1 MVEPFPRAFVIGCP
15 VAHSLSPDLH
25 GFWLRRYGI
34 KGSYEKIEVSTENLE
49 EFLKNLQIRD
59 FVGGNVTIPHK
70 EMTYQIV
77 KDRNQ
82 SATWL
87 EAVNTLWVENNIL
100 MAGNTDS
107 YGFAANMDDFVSGWR
122 DAKTAM
128 VLGAGGAS
136 RAVVLA
142 LINAGFE
149 QIFIANRTTS
159 RATILVEK
167 MGSRCTAVD
176 WDDIPACLKQIQLL
190 INTTSLGMK
199 GQHSLEIDLSNLPKS
214 AIVSDIVYNPLNT
227 QLLEQARFLGLES
240 VDGIGMLLHQAVPG
254 FEKWFGLR
262 PKVTDEL
269 RKFVLDRLSGDAM

>member
-1 MVEPFPRAFVIGCP
+1 MVEPFPRAFVIGYP

-34 KGSYEKIEVSTENLE
+34 RGSYEKIEVPTENLE
-49 EFLKNLQIRD
+49 EFLKNLQTRN

-77 KDRNQ
+77 KNRNQ
-82 SATWL
+82 STTRL

-159 RATILVEK
+159 RAIVLVDK

-176 WDDIPACLKQIQLL
+176 WDDIPTCLKQIQLL

-227 QLLEQARFLGLES
+227 QLLEQARLLGLES